1 MPRPAALATHKL
13 LSSFHHNPALPKHT
27 FYFLAS
33 VAFSALNRPDEIPR
47 IWRYA
52 LENVAIP
59 GSAEEEYVKRE
70 LAGRMAEQEEGRE
83 SALVIHRKI
92 REALL
97 KSVVICGLPVTINAL
112 TALTTATP
120 PHLLPPPPP
129 AAAAPSPRPPPRSSP
144 AETPSSARSTARSPP
159 A

>member
-1 MPRPAALATHKL
+1 MSRPTALATHKL

-59 GSAEEEYVKRE
+59 GSAEEDYVKRE
-70 LAGRMAEQEEGRE
+70 LAGAGAGAGRMQAEQEGRE

-97 KSVVICGLPVTINAL
+97 KSVVICGLPVVRFSL
-112 TALTTATP
+112 S
-120 PHLLPPPPP
+120 LPPSHIPH
-129 AAAAPSPRPPPRSSP
+129 
-144 AETPSSARSTARSPP
+144 
-159 A
+159 